1 MTLPTRSATLWLLL
15 LLVLINGYAAVI
27 LTRWLQAHPRGTLTQ
42 VALQRGTNAYVENKT
57 VLCWSFSAPMVAQ
70 DRVNKPGSTGPVT
83 LTPAVPGT
91 FTWQSPSVLS
101 FAPAQPWPACTEFRA
116 EFDQTFVRAHKLNTS
131 AATFTSA
138 PLTLIAV
145 DQVDLSAER
154 ELTVRLTFNAAPS
167 PQQLSSLVTIACDNE
182 PVRFDIITRS
192 PSGVVVLKTAGI
204 TADAC
209 QLKIAKGLVP
219 AQGTLG
225 VPADITKSLTLL
237 VGLQLR
243 KCEPSV
249 PAFETAS
256 IDAYFSTPLDI
267 ASAKH
272 FIDIQPALDFS
283 VERLD
288 SWRGAGC
295 TLNGTFAPG
304 ARYTLTFRTGLKSA
318 NGEALKAD
326 AQRMVYMPDRPAALA
341 FRTPGHYLSPAGSL
355 LVPLTVVNVPKATIT
370 AERVYPNNLVYFATR
385 QARTAGNTYGWWDD
399 SEQVGLSE
407 VVNTRELQWR
417 FAPNVVTQ
425 ECISLRGLLGPYRAG
440 AYTLSVQADKG
451 GSTRQLVIVTDIGLA
466 VQLSA
471 RDLLVWANT
480 LHSLAPVSGAVVR
493 VYSSANQQLFE
504 GIADAQGLAY
514 FTGDLTATNNT
525 PFLITAHAG
534 DDLTYLRLDDTRVAW
549 PQRTDGLPYLDEGYE
564 ACVLTDRGVYRPGET
579 VHCRAIVRDRAL
591 QCPTPCPVTL
601 RVLGPDDR
609 VVRTLPTMLNEVGAG
624 EFALDLPRYARTGRY
639 QFECRYP
646 RGTRVLGTTTVRVED
661 FMPPQIKVQ
670 LAAPDTRMTTN
681 FVVGITADYLFGR
694 PAAGARVSAAVTFEA
709 AAFVPAQWPNYS
721 FADEDKTF
729 GDRTE
734 SLSGGTL
741 DQEGMTQLTIE
752 LPRAAQPPAALAAT
766 VRATVLDDNGRA
778 VSAYLTRAM
787 DVYPF
792 YLGLRL
798 QGDTASMR
806 ANTPL
811 AFNVAAVWPNGSA
824 LSSRVPVTVELNRV
838 NWSSVLKRRDDGTYH
853 YESVRDVTRES
864 TATLLLRQGAGRCVV
879 TPARAGQYLLR
890 VRADETPVSVA
901 CELYVSGADDRWQ
914 AWSRE
919 QPGTVELQSD
929 KPSYLPGET
938 AQIVIKAPFAGRAL
952 LTVISD
958 RVLERHVLELRGN
971 TAEYRI
977 PLNAAYAPNVYCA
990 VDVIRAVQPD
1000 DALTIHRA
1008 VGVIPLRVRQPNA
1021 RAQMTLSAPPVVRP
1035 MNWVTVAVEVA
1046 SVSNQPCEIAL
1057 AAVDQ
1062 AICMLTAFTP
1072 PDPLA
1077 YFEQQRA
1084 LAVSCFDIYSLLM
1097 PEIRARQ
1104 LGAQSAPG
1112 GDGFTDKALQNRLS
1126 PVDARRFTPVALWRG
1141 NIRTDARGQ
1150 ALVPLLL
1157 PEFAGTLQLMAT
1169 AAGRTQLGATN
1180 MTILVKRPLVVR
1192 SSLPRCLAPGD
1203 RCRMPLRVFNESG
1216 TNQMVTLRLN
1226 TDGPLAVSPAVFAT
1240 NLAAAAQWVVHA
1252 DLTTLASV
1260 GVARVTLNVESASD
1274 TYAETTELPVRPP
1287 APLQTRVDTLGVLS
1301 GQTAVVALPGEWLA
1315 GTARNTVLC
1324 STLPSVTLRGAL
1336 EYLLKYPYGCIEQTV
1351 SSAMP
1356 LLYLADLAAE
1366 LQPGSMTRADVTHFV
1381 DAAILRA
1388 LSMQQYNGSFSYWP
1402 SSSDVY
1408 TWGSVYALHF
1418 LVEAQRAGF
1427 AVPEECLNNG
1437 LTWLEQLLATAAL
1450 TRDATNAEAW
1460 HNDACTRA
1468 YACYVLALGGRA
1480 PHGWIARLREQ
1491 REMLDTPTI
1500 INLAGALTAA
1510 GMRRDALDLMQ
1521 QLGTP
1526 ATTTLARQDDG
1537 CLNSDVRTL
1546 AVQLALW
1553 LDLDPTHAQVPVL
1566 VQRINGLRVNG
1577 AWYTT
1582 QENAMALM
1590 ALGKYARY
1598 QHGHAARVTATISW
1612 NDGAETHALV
1622 GTNIWAFTPRFS
1634 LAPMVTL
1641 SNAGPGTLYCTW
1653 ESSGV
1658 PRAGV
1663 VPDVDRQLRIRR
1675 ILHNRSGAV
1684 LATNVLAQGEL
1695 YVVELLLDP
1704 CGVTRNNV
1712 VITDIL
1718 PAGLEIENPDLA
1730 TAELIPWIT
1739 RRATLHTRH
1748 VEVRDDRVLAFV
1760 DRVAGSNSFY
1770 YSVRAVTPGTFV
1782 QPPASAECMYD
1793 PNVASVHG
1801 GGSMTIAP

>member
-15 LLVLINGYAAVI
+15 LLVLINGYAAVL
-27 LTRWLQAHPRGTLTQ
+27 LTRWLQAHPRGTQTQ
-42 VALQRGTNAYVENKT
+42 VVFQHGTNAYVADKT
-57 VLCWSFSAPMVAQ
+57 ALCWSFSAPMVAP
-70 DRVNKPGSTGPVT
+70 DRLNKPDRSGPVI
-83 LTPAVPGT
+83 LTPAVAGT
-91 FTWQSPSVLS
+91 FTWPSPSMLL
-101 FAPAQPWPACTEFRA
+101 FAPDQPWPACTAFRA
-116 EFDQTFVRAHKLNTS
+116 EFDETFARTHTVKAT
-131 AATFTSA
+131 AASFTSA
-138 PLTLIAV
+138 PLTLTAV

-167 PQQLSSLVTIACDNE
+167 PQQLSSWVTITCDNE
-182 PVRFDIITRS
+182 PVRFDVVTRS
-192 PSGVVVLKTAGI
+192 PSGVVVLKTASI

-209 QLKIAKGLVP
+209 QFKIAKGLMPVH
-219 AQGTLG
+219 GTLG
-225 VPADITKSLTLL
+225 VPADITQSLPLL

-243 KCEPSV
+243 RCEPEVS
-249 PAFETAS
+249 AFEPAG
-256 IDAYFSTPLDI
+256 IDVYFSTPLDL
-267 ASAKH
+267 ASAKN
-272 FIDIQPALDFS
+272 FIEIQPALDFS
-283 VERLD
+283 VERLG

-295 TLNGTFAPG
+295 TLNGAFAPG
-304 ARYTLTFRTGLKSA
+304 ARYTLMFHTGLKSA
-318 NGEALKAD
+318 NGDVMKAD
-326 AQRMVYMPDRPAALA
+326 AQRVVYMPDRPAALA

-355 LVPLTVVNVPKATIT
+355 LVPLSLVNVPKATIT

-399 SEQVGLSE
+399 SEHVGLSE

-425 ECISLRGLLGPYRAG
+425 EYLSLRGLLGPYRAG
-440 AYTLSVQADKG
+440 AYTLSVQSNKG
-451 GSTRQLVIVTDIGLA
+451 GSARQLVIVTDIGLA

-514 FTGDLTATNNT
+514 FTGDLTATNGT
-525 PFLITAHAG
+525 PFLVTAQAG

-549 PQRTDGLPYLDEGYE
+549 PQHTDGLPYLDEGYE
-564 ACVLTDRGVYRPGET
+564 ACVLTDRGVYQPGET
-579 VHCRAIVRDRAL
+579 VHCRTIVRDRAL

-609 VVRTLPTMLNEVGAG
+609 VVQTLPAMLNDVGAG

-639 QFECRYP
+639 QLECRLP
-646 RGTRVLGTTTVRVED
+646 HGTRVLGSTTVRVEE
-661 FMPPQIKVQ
+661 FMPPHIKVQ
-670 LAAPDTRMTTN
+670 LAAPDARMATN
-681 FVVGITADYLFGR
+681 FTVGVAADYLFGR
-694 PAAGARVSAAVTFEA
+694 PAAGARAAAAVTFEA
-709 AAFVPAQWPNYS
+709 AAFTPAQWPNYA
-721 FADEDKTF
+721 FADTDKTF

-734 SLSGGTL
+734 ELRSGTL
-741 DQEGMTQLTIE
+741 DQEGMTQFTIE
-752 LPRAAQPPAALAAT
+752 LPHAAQPPAALAAT

-778 VSAYLTRAM
+778 VSAYLTRAV
-787 DVYPF
+787 DVYLF

-798 QGDTASMR
+798 PGETAGMR

-811 AFNVAAVWPNGSA
+811 AFDIAAVWPDGAA
-824 LSSRVPVTVELNRV
+824 LSSSVPVTVELNRV
-838 NWSSVLKRRDDGTYH
+838 NWSSVLKRRSDGSYH

-864 TATLLLRQGAGRCVV
+864 SAPVLLNNGVGRGIV

-890 VRADETPVSVA
+890 VRADATPVTAA

-919 QPGTVELQSD
+919 QPGTVELHCD
-929 KPSYLPGET
+929 KPAYLPGET
-938 AQIVIKAPFAGRAL
+938 AQLVIKAPFAGRAL

-958 RVLERHVLELRGN
+958 RVRERHVLALRGN
-971 TAEYRI
+971 TVEFSVPICAD
-977 PLNAAYAPNVYCA
+977 YAPNVYCA

-1008 VGVIPLRVRQPNA
+1008 IGVVPLFVRRPAA
-1021 RAQMTLSAPPVVRP
+1021 RAPMTLAAPPVVP
-1035 MNWVTVAVEVA
+1035 PLNWVTVAVHVA
-1046 SVSNQPCEIAL
+1046 GASNESFDIAL
-1057 AAVDQ
+1057 AAVDK
-1062 AICMLTAFTP
+1062 AICMLTGFIP

-1084 LAVSCFDIYSLLM
+1084 LAVTPYDLYSLLM
-1097 PEIRARQ
+1097 PEFGARP

-1112 GDGFTDKALQNRLS
+1112 GDGFADTALQTRLS

-1141 NIRTDARGQ
+1141 DVRTDARGQ
-1150 ALVPLLL
+1150 ALIPLLL

-1203 RCRMPLRVFNESG
+1203 RCSMPLRAFNESG
-1216 TNQMVTLRLN
+1216 ANQLVTLRLG
-1226 TDGPLAVSPAVFAT
+1226 TDGPLVVAPAVFAT
-1240 NLAAAAQWVVHA
+1240 NLAAGAQWVVQA
-1252 DLTTLASV
+1252 DVTALASV

-1287 APLQTRVDTLGVLS
+1287 APLQTRIDTLGVLS

-1315 GTARNTVLC
+1315 GTAHNTVLC
-1324 STLPSVTLRGAL
+1324 STLPGVALRGAL
-1336 EYLLKYPYGCIEQTV
+1336 EYLLKYPYGCSEQTV
-1351 SSAMP
+1351 SSALP
-1356 LLYLADLAAE
+1356 LLYLADLAAA
-1366 LQPGSMTRADVTHFV
+1366 LRPGSMTHADVTHFV
-1381 DAAILRA
+1381 DAAILRV

-1402 SSSDVY
+1402 SSDDVY

-1418 LVEAQRAGF
+1418 LVEAQRAGY

-1437 LTWLEQLLATAAL
+1437 MTWLEQLLAAAAL
-1450 TRDATNAEAW
+1450 TRDETNADAW
-1460 HNDACTRA
+1460 NTDACTRA

-1500 INLAGALTAA
+1500 VNLAGALTAA
-1510 GMRRDALDLMQ
+1510 GMRRDALELLQ

-1526 ATTTLARQDDG
+1526 ATTTNTRQDDG

-1553 LDLDPTHAQVPVL
+1553 LDLDPTHAHVPAL
-1566 VQRINGLRVNG
+1566 VQRLNGLRVNG
-1577 AWYTT
+1577 TWYTT

-1598 QHGHAARVTATISW
+1598 QHGHAMRVAATISW
-1612 NDGAETHALV
+1612 NDGTETRTLV
-1622 GTNIWAFTPRFS
+1622 GTNIWSFAPQFS
-1634 LAPMVTL
+1634 HVPAVTL

-1658 PRAGV
+1658 PRTGV
-1663 VPDVDRQLRIRR
+1663 PPNIDRQLRIRR
-1675 ILHNRSGAV
+1675 ILRQRDGTV
-1684 LATNVLAQGEL
+1684 VATNVLTQGTL
-1695 YVVELLLDP
+1695 YVVQLMLDP
-1704 CGVTRNNV
+1704 CGATRRNV

-1718 PAGLEIENPDLA
+1718 PAGLEIENPDLS
-1730 TAELIPWIT
+1730 TAELIP
-1739 RRATLHTRH
+1739 
-1748 VEVRDDRVLAFV
+1748 
-1760 DRVAGSNSFY
+1760 
-1770 YSVRAVTPGTFV
+1770 
-1782 QPPASAECMYD
+1782 
-1793 PNVASVHG
+1793 
-1801 GGSMTIAP
+1801 